1 MMPFGF
7 MAMPLI
13 VDVLL
18 SFGGAIIRIVPCI
31 LVILL
36 TVKLISK
43 LACCDQCE
51 FGEKCKQHCE
61 MMKERCKQHCKMMK
75 EKCACASE
83 KVKECCQMNS
93 PMQSVALDVKEKR
106 DCFVVEIDLP
116 GVKKEDIKVEVE
128 ENVISISGERTAEKD
143 EDCKSHIAGRHFGAF
158 DKRVKLPESAD
169 MNAIIAKYENGVLT
183 LMIHKKAECVNERK
197 NIVIE

>member
-1 MMPFGF
+1 MM
-7 MAMPLI
+7 M
-13 VDVLL
+13 
-18 SFGGAIIRIVPCI
+18 
-31 LVILL
+31 
-36 TVKLISK
+36 
-43 LACCDQCE
+43 
-51 FGEKCKQHCE
+51 
-61 MMKERCKQHCKMMK
+61 
-75 EKCACASE
+75 EKCAYASE
-83 KVKECCQMNS
+83 KMKEYCQTYF
-93 PMQSVALDVKEKR
+93 PMQTVALDMKEKR

-128 ENVISISGERTAEKD
+128 ENVISISGERPAGKD